1 MCLLICQDEVPA
13 GSWLWHRLVGYHVI
27 QLLLFIG
34 RYFLFVNTWAARL
47 AEWLISGDTVGVDV
61 SHRIFNVECR
71 VSPLSVQPLTV
82 YSHSWSTFYKVSAI
96 HDRMG
101 DSFRKCT
108 SLSERSTCLVG

>member
-71 VSPLSVQPLTV
+71 VSPLSVKPHTV
-82 YSHSWSTFYKVSAI
+82 YSLMVCFPQSIRNTRQNGRF
-96 HDRMG
+96 
-101 DSFRKCT
+101 
-108 SLSERSTCLVG
+108 LSEMHKLV